1 MVDQSRKL
9 PAISYN
15 TGSAMTMAA
24 AIKNDTADTSAWS
37 KPGLIASIDILR
49 DLASVEALWRGLESE
64 QTSFTPYQ
72 RFDFVAAWQ
81 RQVGEREGLVPFI
94 VIGYDAEHRPLLL
107 LPLALRHAYGAR
119 CAGFM
124 GGKHSTFN
132 MALWDRNF
140 VTQATQADLEGLISA
155 ISQRAEAD
163 LFALHQ
169 QPLCWRDLPNP
180 LALLPHQQSA
190 NDCPLLTMEPGAA
203 PATLISNSFRRRLK
217 GKERKLQA
225 LPGYRYHVAST
236 NADITRLL
244 DWFFRIKPLRM
255 AEQKLPN
262 VFADPGIEDFIR
274 LACTTP
280 LANGR
285 HVIDIHALECDEEVI
300 AIFAGVAD
308 GHRFSMMFNTYTISA
323 SAKYSPGLI
332 LMRDI
337 VDDYAGQDY
346 RALDLGI
353 GSDDYKR
360 LFCKSDE
367 PIFDS
372 FIALSQRGRLAAGIM
387 SGLNRTKRLVKH
399 NPALFEMAQK
409 LRNAFG

>member
-1 MVDQSRKL
+1 
-9 PAISYN
+9 
-15 TGSAMTMAA
+15 MTMAA
-24 AIKNDTADTSAWS
+24 AIEDGTADTNAWS
-37 KPGLIASIDILR
+37 KSGRIASIDILH
-49 DLASVEALWRGLESE
+49 DLAAAEIVWRSLEDPLGSC
-64 QTSFTPYQ
+64 TPYQ

-81 RQVGEREGLVPFI
+81 RQVGEREGLTPFI
-94 VIGYDAEHRPLLL
+94 VIAYDAERRPLLL

-132 MALWDRNF
+132 MALWDRDF
-140 VTQATQADLEGLISA
+140 AATATQADLEGLISA
-155 ISQRAEAD
+155 VSQRSEAD
-163 LFALHQ
+163 VFALHQ
-169 QPLCWRDLPNP
+169 QPLRWRDLPNP
-180 LALLPHQQSA
+180 LALLPHQPSA
-190 NDCPLLTMEPGAA
+190 NDCPLLKMEPGAA
-203 PATLISNSFRRRLK
+203 PATLVSNSFRRRLK
-217 GKERKLQA
+217 GKERKLQ
-225 LPGYRYHVAST
+225 LPGYRYHVAAT
-236 NADITRLL
+236 EADITRLL

-280 LANGR
+280 LAIGK

-308 GHRFSMMFNTYTISA
+308 GHRYSMMFNTYTMSA
-323 SAKYSPGLI
+323 NSKYSPGLI

-337 VDDYAGQDY
+337 IDHYAAQGY
-346 RALDLGI
+346 RAFDLGI

-360 LFCKSDE
+360 LFCKDDE

-372 FIALSQRGRLAAGIM
+372 FIALSQRGKLAASVM
-387 SGLNRTKRLVKH
+387 SGLNRTKRMVKH

-409 LRNAFG
+409 LRNAFS